1 MPTFDFTEH
10 DGLPTPRISADEAA
24 ALVAE
29 RYAVLGTCVPLGSQ
43 QDANFRVDPADPGR
57 PGDRYVLKVS
67 HPAFGA
73 ADLAAQDRAAAHV
86 AAREPDVLVPLPVP
100 GVDGATLQPVEV
112 NGVATTARLV
122 RYVEGRMLSDAGH
135 LALAVVAALGDLAGR
150 TVRALADLPG
160 ELPPRELQWDLRN
173 AEAVVTRL
181 APYVAEPGGA
191 AAAVRAATEAAQA
204 LAAVAD
210 ALPVQPIHGD
220 LTDDNVVARR
230 DAHGRLA
237 PVGVIDFGDLVQ
249 SWAVGELAVT
259 LTSVLARPGG
269 LARVLPAVRAFHAV
283 RPLSEAELAALW
295 PLTVLRAA
303 ALMVSGQQ
311 QASIDPDNAY
321 AVGNLE
327 REWRVFAAATS
338 VPLAVGTALV
348 ADAPA
353 AVVAGGPLVD
363 AALPEVDLSVTAES
377 HDRGAFLD
385 AAAEERLLASGPGRT
400 RWLEPRLTRTALNA
414 YDEPATVPLGVDLRA
429 PEPVDLRAPWSGRV
443 ERVDDALVLRGA
455 DATLWLTGDLGEVA
469 AGEVG
474 AGDLLARATA
484 VHVQVGI
491 LDERPPAYAVPSLAR
506 AWAAVCPDPAPLLP
520 GSATDPAPTDDL
532 LARRDAAFAPVQ
544 EHYYDAPVQVERG
557 WRQHLFD
564 TDGRAYLDMLNN
576 VSILGHGHPRLAD
589 AVARQWR
596 LLNTNSRFHYR
607 AVVELSER
615 LAALLPAPLDTVFL
629 VNSGSEAV
637 DLALRLAWAHTG
649 RRDVVAVREAYH
661 GWTDATDA
669 VSTSVADNPQALE
682 TRPPWVHTVAAPN
695 AYRGVHRGPDA
706 HRYAADA
713 VAEVERLAAA
723 GHPPAAFLAESFYGN
738 AGGMALPDGY
748 LEAVYAATRAAGG
761 VCVADEVQVGYGRLG
776 EHFWGFEQ
784 QGVVPDV
791 VAVAKAMGN
800 GHPLGA
806 VVTSREVAESY
817 RTQGYFFSSAGGSP
831 VSSVVGLTVLDVMAE
846 EGLQENARVVGAHLR
861 ARLLGLAERHELIGA
876 VHGLGLYVGVELVR
890 DRETLEPATAETA
903 AICERLR
910 ELGVVMQPTSDRQC
924 VLKIKPPLGIT
935 VADADFFADAL
946 DRVLTEGW

>member
-10 DGLPTPRISADEAA
+10 DGLATPAVSPAQAE
-24 ALVAE
+24 ALVRE
-29 RYAVLGTCVPLGSQ
+29 RFGLVGTCVALGSQ
-43 QDANFRVDPADPGR
+43 QDANFRVDTADG
-57 PGDRYVLKVS
+57 RYVLKVS
-67 HPAFGA
+67 HPAFAA
-73 ADLAAQDRAAAHV
+73 ADLAAQDRAAAHL
-86 AAREPDVLVPLPVP
+86 AAREPELEVPVAVP
-100 GVDGATLQPVEV
+100 GVDGAALQPVEV
-112 NGVATTARLV
+112 DGVATTARLV

-135 LALAVVAALGDLAGR
+135 LAPAVVAALGDLAGR

-160 ELPPRELQWDLRN
+160 DLPPRELQWDLRN

-181 APYVAEPGGA
+181 APYVAEPGGGE
-191 AAAVRAATEAAQA
+191 AAVRAASGAAAA

-210 ALPVQPIHGD
+210 ALPVQPVHGD

-230 DAHGRLA
+230 DGHGRLA
-237 PVGVIDFGDLVQ
+237 PVGVIDFGDLVR

-259 LTSVLARPGG
+259 LTSVLARPGD

-283 RPLSEAELAALW
+283 RPLSEAERAALW

-303 ALMVSGQQ
+303 SLMVSGQQ
-311 QASIDPDNAY
+311 QASIDPGNAY
-321 AVGNLE
+321 AAGNLE

-348 ADAPA
+348 AEATVAAP
-353 AVVAGGPLVD
+353 VRGRPLV
-363 AALPEVDLSVTAES
+363 AVALPEVDLSVAAEA

-385 AAAEERLLASGPGRT
+385 AGAEERLLGPART

-414 YDEPATVPLGVDLRA
+414 HAEPATVPRGVDLRS
-429 PEPVDLRAPWSGRV
+429 PEPLDLRAPWAGRV
-443 ERVDDALVLRGA
+443 ERVDGGLALRAA
-455 DATLWLTGDLGEVA
+455 DVTLWLTGDLGEAATSADAVA
-469 AGEVG
+469 
-474 AGDLLARATA
+474 AGDLLGRATA
-484 VHVQVGI
+484 AHVQ
-491 LDERPPAYAVPSLAR
+491 LSTLPDRPPAFTVPSLAR
-506 AWAAVCPDPAPLLP
+506 AWAAVCPDPAPLL
-520 GSATDPAPTDDL
+520 GADVAGPAGDDDL
-532 LARRDAAFAPVQ
+532 LARREAAFAPVQ

-713 VAEVERLAAA
+713 VAEVERLAAS
-723 GHPPAAFLAESFYGN
+723 GRPPAAFLAEPFYGN

-761 VCVADEVQVGYGRLG
+761 LCIADEVQVGYGRLG
-776 EHFWGFEQ
+776 EHFWGFQQ

-806 VVTSREVAESY
+806 VITSREVAASY

-831 VSSVVGLTVLDVMAE
+831 VSSVVGLTVLDVLAE

-861 ARLLGLAERHELIGA
+861 ERLLALAERHELIGA

-890 DRETLEPATAETA
+890 DRGTLEPATAETA

-924 VLKIKPPLGIT
+924 VLKIKPPLGIS